1 MIHINKVNEIIRLHK
16 RLEMAT
22 DALDH
27 GKNAFSAATMMESF
41 LEVQKNTTPEAQSYN
56 KANDELSSYMLSLSY
71 AEILDIEALMDYGR
85 FLYGTSFW
93 RNERDN
99 IPDDPDIDMCE
110 NDEQRPCSPTRYI
123 AQKRQ
128 EFQSMYPS
136 EDGKESAIDYII
148 SKSLLSEYLAC
159 AIDALRVNKFEKMN
173 NMHYSVDIDAFL
185 TRRSLICSALFA
197 FMRFVTVPSQ
207 SNTVLRRC

>member
-22 DALDH
+22 VALDH

-41 LEVQKNTTPEAQSYN
+41 LKVQKNTTPEAQSYN
-56 KANDELSSYMLSLSY
+56 KANDELSSYMMSLSY

-93 RNERDN
+93 RNERDS
-99 IPDDPDIDMCE
+99 ILDDPDIDMCE
-110 NDEQRPCSPTRYI
+110 NNEQRPCSPTRYI

-128 EFQSMYPS
+128 EIQSMYPS

-148 SKSLLSEYLAC
+148 SKSLLSEYLAY
-159 AIDALRVNKFEKMN
+159 AIDALRANKFEKN
-173 NMHYSVDIDAFL
+173 E
-185 TRRSLICSALFA
+185 
-197 FMRFVTVPSQ
+197 
-207 SNTVLRRC
+207 